1 MTITKTLGFLYNAN
15 RNLQWCEVSVRSF
28 CECDYSKDYSYSIL

>member
-15 RNLQWCEVSVRSF
+15 RNLQWRGISA
-28 CECDYSKDYSYSIL
+28 